1 MYEITSASHVSSIAD
16 DCQTS
21 YHLRLPLPTKF
32 WGMNT
37 MNSSQSR
44 WSPKRQRSWEFVRY
58 RQDVPT
64 STMKEIFYVKANGWC
79 GCVGFVFLSDGD
91 SYIAKKSLSK
101 INPTSSSSTS
111 EMFIISDFS
120 HCIRNLKENIQNRLK
135 WIKNELASTDH
146 GRSQHVAH

>member
-1 MYEITSASHVSSIAD
+1 MHEITSASLASSIAD

-21 YHLRLPLPTKF
+21 YRLRLPLPTKF

-37 MNSSQSR
+37 IISSQSR
-44 WSPKRQRSWEFVRY
+44 WSSKRQRSWEFVRC

-101 INPTSSSSTS
+101 INPIGSSFL
-111 EMFIISDFS
+111 MFGGFEVWVVRSLIRKNFLLKISDYG
-120 HCIRNLKENIQNRLK
+120 HPITTVIYALWNDCRL
-135 WIKNELASTDH
+135 A
-146 GRSQHVAH
+146 